1 MHVSYKFMNL
11 IKTLSTKKY
20 ILQGAFKHSIKI
32 IAEQQLQKKN
42 VTLFTISK

>member
-1 MHVSYKFMNL
+1 MYVSYKFMTL

-32 IAEQQLQKKN
+32 IAEQQL
-42 VTLFTISK
+42 

>member
-1 MHVSYKFMNL
+1 MYVSYKFMTL

-32 IAEQQLQKKN
+32 IAEQQLQKKKRN
-42 VTLFTISK
+42 FIYN